1 MITEGL
7 QSSRQQENN
16 SDCEIYM
23 MYNADCLVSNRDTLK
38 EQIDDV
44 QLRYRYL
51 ERLVDLERRG
61 RSERQI
67 VNMILS
73 PNKKLKIKK
82 RRVSEDIS
90 GDEFDQNQEELKK
103 SRRLNWEPSSHLG
116 SQDAWLEKRN
126 HLAAISSKYE
136 QPESKHLKRAEELLR
151 MIEAVGCEEVMTAWD
166 EAIAREQSHIK
177 LGTSKT
183 DSTARI
189 ICQLIEGAQ
198 IRSFKDKI
206 LLRIDKWIF
215 TMKILQDIETE
226 RKRASSE
233 QSTFR
238 IKADDKGKKAST
250 KTFAKFMKKAHFEL
264 QESSLAKKRELQYCK
279 YRRWWRDDQIWVYL
293 YNAFDAV
300 ILLLIPGGQR
310 IKERCAIYNEQ

>member
-103 SRRLNWEPSSHLG
+103 SRRLN
-116 SQDAWLEKRN
+116 
-126 HLAAISSKYE
+126 
-136 QPESKHLKRAEELLR
+136 
-151 MIEAVGCEEVMTAWD
+151 
-166 EAIAREQSHIK
+166 
-177 LGTSKT
+177 
-183 DSTARI
+183 
-189 ICQLIEGAQ
+189 
-198 IRSFKDKI
+198 
-206 LLRIDKWIF
+206 
-215 TMKILQDIETE
+215 
-226 RKRASSE
+226 
-233 QSTFR
+233 
-238 IKADDKGKKAST
+238 
-250 KTFAKFMKKAHFEL
+250 
-264 QESSLAKKRELQYCK
+264 
-279 YRRWWRDDQIWVYL
+279 
-293 YNAFDAV
+293 
-300 ILLLIPGGQR
+300 
-310 IKERCAIYNEQ
+310 